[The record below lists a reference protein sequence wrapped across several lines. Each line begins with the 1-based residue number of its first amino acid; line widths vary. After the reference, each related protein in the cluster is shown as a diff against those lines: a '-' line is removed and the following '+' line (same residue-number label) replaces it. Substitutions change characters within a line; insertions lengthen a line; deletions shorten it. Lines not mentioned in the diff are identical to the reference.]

1 MPPEIQVFSAKIAWV
16 RRLFSHDHQDLDSGG
31 LIIALTVNALRCF
44 VEIVFAGC
52 HCNQSKELIVDT
64 PAGLPNPQAN
74 LKAIQALLTRVRG
87 LNKDAKARLGVMLD
101 DEADLPYLDA
111 MEREYAR
118 AFQEIVPEKAVM
130 LRGMFV
136 QSLNQQREK
145 LVGMVRNALHEND
158 ADAQADAI

>member
-1 MPPEIQVFSAKIAWV
+1 M
-16 RRLFSHDHQDLDSGG
+16 
-31 LIIALTVNALRCF
+31 
-44 VEIVFAGC
+44 
-52 HCNQSKELIVDT
+52 DT

-74 LKAIQALLTRVRG
+74 IQAIQALLTRIRG
-87 LNKDAKARLGVMLD
+87 LSQEAKTRLDAMLD

-145 LVGMVRNALHEND
+145 LVGMVRNVLHEND
-158 ADAQADAI
+158 DDAQADAI